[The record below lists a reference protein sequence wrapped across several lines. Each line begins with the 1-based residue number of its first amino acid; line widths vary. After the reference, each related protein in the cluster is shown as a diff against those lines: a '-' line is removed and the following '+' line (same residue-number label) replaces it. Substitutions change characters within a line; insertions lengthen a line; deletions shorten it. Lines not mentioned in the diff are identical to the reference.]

1 MSRSIFTPEELEELR
16 RADAE
21 IDAGFVITQ
30 IEIREGERRDRKV
43 QKMYNPRQRSPE
55 ARRRDAERSLAYY
68 RAHREKVLAQ
78 QKARYKAHREE
89 LRAYYRERQR
99 IYDAAHRE
107 EKNKKARERRAA
119 AKSMIKQEGKGSN
132 VAELHESVCKV

>member
-21 IDAGFVITQ
+21 IDAGFVITREERQ
-30 IEIREGERRDRKV
+30 EIKKRGNSRKRSAETRERDTA
-43 QKMYNPRQRSPE
+43 RSK
-55 ARRRDAERSLAYY
+55 AYY
-68 RAHREKVLAQ
+68 WANREKVLAQ
-78 QKARYKAHREE
+78 QKARYEANREE

-107 EKNKKARERRAA
+107 ERNAKRRAARAA
-119 AKSMIKQEGKGSN
+119 AKSMIKQEGKGSH
-132 VAELHESVCKV
+132 VAEQHEPVCKI